1 MNYFIQFLTYFRILI
16 APIIFILIT
25 LYDSY
30 GWALFLFFLAS
41 ISDYWDGFLARK
53 YNLESI
59 IGAVLDPIADKILV
73 TFLILA
79 LSIELS
85 SIFIGLVGGLMLA
98 REFWVGALRDL
109 NARKGNSEAT
119 KVTFLAK
126 IKTSIQFLTFSFIY
140 LGYINNSLIL
150 FISNFFLFLALIIT
164 LQTGLSY
171 TIATFKNRAGWQSG
185 YAAAC
190 KAVYAGSI
198 PASASIFFKMSISS
212 IYKEL
217 IC

>member
-1 MNYFIQFLTYFRILI
+1 MNYFIQSLTYFRIFI
-16 APIIFILIT
+16 APIIFLLIT

-85 SIFIGLVGGLMLA
+85 SIFIGMAGGIMIL
-98 REFWVGALRDL
+98 REFWVGALRDF
-109 NARKGNSEAT
+109 NARQGRSDAT
-119 KVTFLAK
+119 KVTFFAK
-126 IKTSIQFLTFSFIY
+126 VKTSIQFFTFSFY
-140 LGYINNSLIL
+140 LIGLALNNSLIL
-150 FISNFFLFLALIIT
+150 FISNFFLSLALIIT
-164 LQTGLSY
+164 MQTGLSY
-171 TIATFKNRAGWQSG
+171 SLSTFK
-185 YAAAC
+185 
-190 KAVYAGSI
+190 K
-198 PASASIFFKMSISS
+198 
-212 IYKEL
+212 
-217 IC
+217 